1 MGIVTNFSTSSALL
15 PGHCVM
21 TLISVLV
28 TSGKASM
35 GMLLKV
41 KMPRMNIAKDA
52 NNMKYLFLSE
62 KAMMLLIIL
71 TIINVLNDEQKL
83 VD

>member
-1 MGIVTNFSTSSALL
+1 
-15 PGHCVM
+15 
-21 TLISVLV
+21 
-28 TSGKASM
+28 M

-41 KMPRMNIAKDA
+41 KMPRMNIARDA